1 MFGKN
6 HIKWWSV
13 ALMLIAMALP
23 FAIRGSASKKEGITQ
38 ANRVKATYVL
48 MEAQRQHFLEHDDAF
63 YHLIAYAY
71 SLDST
76 NTSIAFY
83 MGVAKF
89 ERTSFEHTDELTAA
103 LAQMRKHVE
112 AHPEDKYEA
121 RLYAHAAFL
130 VNQYQEGLRVLNIQ
144 HQLHPQD
151 DNLLSTMADAYEKT
165 SDYQKALAIYD
176 TLQQW
181 RGQSVELSSAKLKA
195 YQALNDTT
203 GAIHEMRA
211 LLASAP
217 TNADYNLAMGKML
230 FMFGY
235 RDSAMVYYDK
245 AQQYEPDNGLTYL
258 TKAEYYLAL
267 GDTLNYDRQ
276 TYQALVST
284 DLDVESKLQILVNY
298 TKTLLSAKDTTHRTD
313 HLFDVLIEQHPLE
326 PQIRVLYS
334 EYLMVIDN
342 NEGAAEQIDY
352 ALNLDPTNK
361 ELWTRLMAYYLYA
374 GNYEKAI
381 EVGDKAI
388 RLNPDNVELYSYLGS
403 SCYSVKQ
410 YDKAIEVYDKALAIL
425 DSTQVDDRSNLLS
438 GKADVKFAMGDTIAA
453 FALYDQSL
461 DLNPDNPG
469 TLNNYA
475 YFLALSNRDL
485 DKAERMSAKTIVED
499 AANPTYLDTYAWVFY
514 MRKEYTMAQLYIEM
528 AINNEEQPTSELFE
542 HYGYILLANGDKQ
555 KALEQWRK
563 AIELKPDN
571 EQLVKQIEK
580 ISNENGN
587 ENGNENEN

>member
-144 HQLHPQD
+144 HQLYPQD

-334 EYLMVIDN
+334 EYLMFIDN

-361 ELWTRLMAYYLYA
+361 ELWTRLMAYHLYA

-461 DLNPDNPG
+461 DINPDNPG

-580 ISNENGN
+580 ISNEN
-587 ENGNENEN
+587 ENGNEN

>member
-23 FAIRGSASKKEGITQ
+23 FAIRGSASQKEGITQ

-89 ERTSFEHTDELTAA
+89 ERSSFEHTDELTAA

-165 SDYQKALAIYD
+165 NDYQKALAIYD

-334 EYLMVIDN
+334 EYLMFIDN

-361 ELWTRLMAYYLYA
+361 ELWTRLMAYHLYA

-587 ENGNENEN
+587 ENEN

>member
-165 SDYQKALAIYD
+165 NDYKKALAIYD

-181 RGQSVELSSAKLKA
+181 QGQSVELSSAKLKA

-528 AINNEEQPTSELFE
+528 AIKNEEQPTSELFE

-580 ISNENGN
+580 ISNEN
-587 ENGNENEN
+587 EN

>member
-165 SDYQKALAIYD
+165 NDYKKALAIYD

-181 RGQSVELSSAKLKA
+181 QGQSVELSSAKLKA

-587 ENGNENEN
+587 ENEN

>member
-144 HQLHPQD
+144 HQLYPQD

-165 SDYQKALAIYD
+165 SDYKKALAIYD

-334 EYLMVIDN
+334 EYLMFIDN

-587 ENGNENEN
+587 EN

>member
-165 SDYQKALAIYD
+165 SDYKKALAIYD

-334 EYLMVIDN
+334 EYLMFIDN

-374 GNYEKAI
+374 GNYKKAI

-580 ISNENGN
+580 ISNEN
-587 ENGNENEN
+587 ENGNEN

>member
-1 MFGKN
+1 
-6 HIKWWSV
+6 
-13 ALMLIAMALP
+13 MLIAMALP

-144 HQLHPQD
+144 HQLYPQD

-165 SDYQKALAIYD
+165 SDYKKALAIYD

-181 RGQSVELSSAKLKA
+181 QGQSVELSSAKLKA

-334 EYLMVIDN
+334 EYLMFIDN

-580 ISNENGN
+580 ISNEN
-587 ENGNENEN
+587 ENGNEN

>member
-181 RGQSVELSSAKLKA
+181 QGQSVELSSAKLKA

-334 EYLMVIDN
+334 ECLMVIDN

-374 GNYEKAI
+374 GNYKKAI

-580 ISNENGN
+580 ISNEN
-587 ENGNENEN
+587 ENEN

>member
-1 MFGKN
+1 
-6 HIKWWSV
+6 
-13 ALMLIAMALP
+13 MLIAMALP

-165 SDYQKALAIYD
+165 SDYKKALAIYD

-181 RGQSVELSSAKLKA
+181 QGQSVELSSAKLKA

-528 AINNEEQPTSELFE
+528 AINNEEQPTAELFE

-587 ENGNENEN
+587 ENEN

>member
-165 SDYQKALAIYD
+165 SDYKKALAIYD

-352 ALNLDPTNK
+352 ALNLDPTNE
-361 ELWTRLMAYYLYA
+361 ELWTRLMAYHLYA

-587 ENGNENEN
+587 EN

>member
-165 SDYQKALAIYD
+165 SDYKKALAIYD

-334 EYLMVIDN
+334 EYLMFIDN

-352 ALNLDPTNK
+352 ALNLDPTNE

-580 ISNENGN
+580 ISNEN
-587 ENGNENEN
+587 ENGNEN

>member
-334 EYLMVIDN
+334 EYLMFIDN

-352 ALNLDPTNK
+352 ALNLDPTNE
-361 ELWTRLMAYYLYA
+361 ELWTRLMAYHLYA

-461 DLNPDNPG
+461 DINPDNPG

-587 ENGNENEN
+587 ENEN

>member
-165 SDYQKALAIYD
+165 NDYQKALAIYD

-181 RGQSVELSSAKLKA
+181 QGQSVELSSAKLKA

-587 ENGNENEN
+587 ENEN

>member
-165 SDYQKALAIYD
+165 SDYKKALAIYD

-181 RGQSVELSSAKLKA
+181 RGQSVELASAKLKA

-334 EYLMVIDN
+334 EYLMFIDN

-352 ALNLDPTNK
+352 ALNLDPTNE

-587 ENGNENEN
+587 ENEN

>member
-103 LAQMRKHVE
+103 LGQMRKHVE

-334 EYLMVIDN
+334 EYLMFIDN

-587 ENGNENEN
+587 ENEN

>member
-144 HQLHPQD
+144 HQLYPQD

-165 SDYQKALAIYD
+165 SDYKKALAIYD

-181 RGQSVELSSAKLKA
+181 QGQSVELSSAKLKA

-342 NEGAAEQIDY
+342 NEGTAEQIDY

-580 ISNENGN
+580 ISNEN
-587 ENGNENEN
+587 ENEN

>member
-1 MFGKN
+1 
-6 HIKWWSV
+6 
-13 ALMLIAMALP
+13 MLIAMALP

-151 DNLLSTMADAYEKT
+151 DNLLSTMADAYEKM

-181 RGQSVELSSAKLKA
+181 QGQSVELSSAKLKA

-587 ENGNENEN
+587 EN

>member
-1 MFGKN
+1 
-6 HIKWWSV
+6 
-13 ALMLIAMALP
+13 MLIAMALP

-352 ALNLDPTNK
+352 ALNLDPTNE

-587 ENGNENEN
+587 ENEN

>member
-165 SDYQKALAIYD
+165 NDYQKALAIYD

-181 RGQSVELSSAKLKA
+181 QGQSVELSSAKLKA

-334 EYLMVIDN
+334 EYLMFIDN

-461 DLNPDNPG
+461 DINPDNPG

-580 ISNENGN
+580 ISNEN
-587 ENGNENEN
+587 ENEN

>member
-1 MFGKN
+1 
-6 HIKWWSV
+6 
-13 ALMLIAMALP
+13 MLIAMALP
-23 FAIRGSASKKEGITQ
+23 FAIRGAASKKEGITQ

-144 HQLHPQD
+144 HQLYPQD

-580 ISNENGN
+580 ISNEN
-587 ENGNENEN
+587 EN

>member
-144 HQLHPQD
+144 HQLYPQD

-181 RGQSVELSSAKLKA
+181 QGQSVELSSAKLKA

-326 PQIRVLYS
+326 PQIRVIYS
-334 EYLMVIDN
+334 EYLMFIDN

-461 DLNPDNPG
+461 DINPDNPG

-580 ISNENGN
+580 ISNEN
-587 ENGNENEN
+587 ENGNEN

>member
-352 ALNLDPTNK
+352 ALNLDPTNE

-461 DLNPDNPG
+461 DINPDNPG

-580 ISNENGN
+580 ISNENEN
-587 ENGNENEN
+587 ENGNEN

>member
-1 MFGKN
+1 
-6 HIKWWSV
+6 
-13 ALMLIAMALP
+13 MLIAMALP

-121 RLYAHAAFL
+121 SLYAHAAFL

-165 SDYQKALAIYD
+165 SDYKKALAIYD

-181 RGQSVELSSAKLKA
+181 QGQSVELSSAKLKA

-334 EYLMVIDN
+334 EYLMFIDN

-352 ALNLDPTNK
+352 ALNLDPTNE
-361 ELWTRLMAYYLYA
+361 ELWTRLMAYHLYA

-571 EQLVKQIEK
+571 EQLVKQIEI

-587 ENGNENEN
+587 ENEN

>member
-165 SDYQKALAIYD
+165 SDYKKALAIYD

-334 EYLMVIDN
+334 EYLMFIDN

-361 ELWTRLMAYYLYA
+361 ELWTRLMAYHLYA

-587 ENGNENEN
+587 EN

>member
-144 HQLHPQD
+144 HQLYPQD

-165 SDYQKALAIYD
+165 SDYKKALAIYD

-334 EYLMVIDN
+334 EYLMFIDN

-580 ISNENGN
+580 ISNENEN
-587 ENGNENEN
+587 ENGN

>member
-165 SDYQKALAIYD
+165 SDYKKALAIYD

-181 RGQSVELSSAKLKA
+181 QGQSVELSSAKLKA

-580 ISNENGN
+580 ISNEN
-587 ENGNENEN
+587 ENEN

>member
-181 RGQSVELSSAKLKA
+181 QGQSVELSSAKLKA

-334 EYLMVIDN
+334 EYLMFIDN

-352 ALNLDPTNK
+352 ALNLDPTNE

-461 DLNPDNPG
+461 DINPDNPG

-587 ENGNENEN
+587 ENEN

>member
-165 SDYQKALAIYD
+165 SDYKKALAIYD

-334 EYLMVIDN
+334 EYLMFIDN

-587 ENGNENEN
+587 ENEN

>member
-13 ALMLIAMALP
+13 ALMLIAIALP

-165 SDYQKALAIYD
+165 SDYRKALAIYD

-334 EYLMVIDN
+334 EYLMFIDN

-587 ENGNENEN
+587 ENEN

>member
-1 MFGKN
+1 
-6 HIKWWSV
+6 
-13 ALMLIAMALP
+13 MLIAMALP

-165 SDYQKALAIYD
+165 SDYKKALAIYD

-181 RGQSVELSSAKLKA
+181 QGQSVELSSAKLKA

-587 ENGNENEN
+587 ENEN

>member
-144 HQLHPQD
+144 HQLYPQD

-165 SDYQKALAIYD
+165 SDYKKALAIYD

-181 RGQSVELSSAKLKA
+181 QGQSVELSSAKLKA

-528 AINNEEQPTSELFE
+528 AIKNEEQPTSELFE

-587 ENGNENEN
+587 ENEN

>member
-165 SDYQKALAIYD
+165 SDYKKALAIYD

-352 ALNLDPTNK
+352 ALNLDPTNE
-361 ELWTRLMAYYLYA
+361 ELWTRLMAYHLYA

-528 AINNEEQPTSELFE
+528 AIKNEEQPTSELFE

-587 ENGNENEN
+587 ENEN

>member
-165 SDYQKALAIYD
+165 SDYKKALAIYD

-571 EQLVKQIEK
+571 AQLVKQIEK

-587 ENGNENEN
+587 ENEN

>member
-6 HIKWWSV
+6 YIKWWSV

-23 FAIRGSASKKEGITQ
+23 FAIRGAASKKEGITQ

-144 HQLHPQD
+144 HQLYPQD

-165 SDYQKALAIYD
+165 SDYKKALAIYD

-181 RGQSVELSSAKLKA
+181 QGQSVELSSAKLKA

-284 DLDVESKLQILVNY
+284 DLDVESKSQILVNY

-334 EYLMVIDN
+334 EYLMFIDN

-352 ALNLDPTNK
+352 ALNLDPTNE
-361 ELWTRLMAYYLYA
+361 ELWTRLMAYHLYA

-587 ENGNENEN
+587 GNEN

>member
-151 DNLLSTMADAYEKT
+151 DNLLSTMADAYEKM

-181 RGQSVELSSAKLKA
+181 QGQSVELSSAKLKA

-587 ENGNENEN
+587 ENEN

>member
-1 MFGKN
+1 
-6 HIKWWSV
+6 
-13 ALMLIAMALP
+13 MLIAMALP

-165 SDYQKALAIYD
+165 SDYKKALAIYD

-181 RGQSVELSSAKLKA
+181 QGQSVELSSAKLKA

-410 YDKAIEVYDKALAIL
+410 YDKAIEVYDEALAIL

-580 ISNENGN
+580 ISNEN
-587 ENGNENEN
+587 EN

>member
-1 MFGKN
+1 
-6 HIKWWSV
+6 
-13 ALMLIAMALP
+13 MLIAMALP

-181 RGQSVELSSAKLKA
+181 QGQSVELSSAKLKA

-352 ALNLDPTNK
+352 ALNLDPTNE

-461 DLNPDNPG
+461 DINPDNPG

-580 ISNENGN
+580 ISNEN
-587 ENGNENEN
+587 ENGNEN

>member
-334 EYLMVIDN
+334 EYLMFIDN

-361 ELWTRLMAYYLYA
+361 ELWTRLMAYHLYA

-580 ISNENGN
+580 ISNEN
-587 ENGNENEN
+587 ENGNEN

>member
-284 DLDVESKLQILVNY
+284 DLDVESKSQILVNY

-485 DKAERMSAKTIVED
+485 DKAERMSAKTIVAD

-580 ISNENGN
+580 ISNEN
-587 ENGNENEN
+587 EN

>member
-1 MFGKN
+1 
-6 HIKWWSV
+6 
-13 ALMLIAMALP
+13 MLIAMALP

-144 HQLHPQD
+144 HQLYPQD

-165 SDYQKALAIYD
+165 SDYKKALAIYD

-580 ISNENGN
+580 ISNEN